1 MVPWP
6 FGAST
11 TSKNIQMFQ
20 ADSDPF
26 HPDLG
31 DPWEPLQTP
40 HPHGKHCWTHLRYLR
55 FELLASWDDEQSSTH
70 KMVLDSGTHGIPK
83 TLERWVSCWKWWQG
97 MASLC
102 KFRFHMFHVRF
113 PTTHTVLKKREG
125 ESMWTHWSDSSEN
138 HTKVAIAHGHSKVR
152 FLQTGPQLNSI
163 VSTYSRVFC
172 HSVSPYFFPI
182 SVILVKEHPPWLQ
195 WIWNYTKFSSDIWLI
210 YRTII
215 HIPHL

>member
-83 TLERWVSCWKWWQG
+83 TPSE
-97 MASLC
+97 
-102 KFRFHMFHVRF
+102 
-113 PTTHTVLKKREG
+113 KKKETR
-125 ESMWTHWSDSSEN
+125 
-138 HTKVAIAHGHSKVR
+138 GHAEVPKNVI
-152 FLQTGPQLNSI
+152 GPPITINT
-163 VSTYSRVFC
+163 STLGCLLLGSAFGNK
-172 HSVSPYFFPI
+172 P
-182 SVILVKEHPPWLQ
+182 
-195 WIWNYTKFSSDIWLI
+195 
-210 YRTII
+210 
-215 HIPHL
+215 